1 MRKLLLIFLLSLP
14 AQLMAQG
21 TVRMFGFFPE
31 FQIGIKATEKLKIIG
46 KIESQHGMA
55 EKFEG
60 KDLDVGYFHNLTDFQ
75 GFLGTK
81 VNPFID
87 IAAGYQYRVNSR
99 GDNSHRTIQQIS
111 ILQLPGNYKIG
122 HRIRADQTYAP
133 FEKNDYRLRYRISFE
148 LPIEGK
154 SLDPGEFYLVF
165 SDEVLYSYQAGESSV
180 ENRVVA
186 SLGHLSKEKQKF
198 QAGIDYRTDRFFDP
212 DLRHRTWF
220 KFGWYLNF

>member
-154 SLDPGEFYLVF
+154 SLDPGEFY
-165 SDEVLYSYQAGESSV
+165 
-180 ENRVVA
+180 R
-186 SLGHLSKEKQKF
+186 
-198 QAGIDYRTDRFFDP
+198 I
-212 DLRHRTWF
+212 
-220 KFGWYLNF
+220 

>member
-1 MRKLLLIFLLSLP
+1 MRNLILIFLFFLP
-14 AQLMAQG
+14 LQLIAQG
-21 TVRMFGFFPE
+21 TVRLFGFFPE
-31 FQIGIKATEKLKIIG
+31 FQVGFKATDKLKVVG

-55 EKFEG
+55 EKYEG
-60 KDLDVGYFHNLTDFQ
+60 HDADVGYFHNLTDFQ

-81 VNPFID
+81 INPFID
-87 IAAGYQYRVNSR
+87 VAGGYQYRVNSL

-111 ILQLPGNYKIG
+111 FLQLPGTYKVG
-122 HRIRADQTYAP
+122 HRVRADQTFSP
-133 FEKNDYRLRYRISFE
+133 FEKSEYRFRYRISFE

-165 SDEVLYSYQAGESSV
+165 SDEIIYSYQARESGI
-180 ENRVVA
+180 ENRIVA

-212 DLRHRTWF
+212 DLRHRSWF
-220 KFGWYLNF
+220 KFGWYLSF

>member
-1 MRKLLLIFLLSLP
+1 
-14 AQLMAQG
+14 MAQG
-21 TVRMFGFFPE
+21 TVRLFGFFPE
-31 FQIGIKATEKLKIIG
+31 FQVGFKATEKLKVVG

-55 EKFEG
+55 EKYEG
-60 KDLDVGYFHNLTDFQ
+60 HDADVGYFHNLTDFQ

-81 VNPFID
+81 INPFVD
-87 IAAGYQYRVNSR
+87 IAGGYQYRVNSL

-111 ILQLPGNYKIG
+111 FLQLPGNYKLG
-122 HRIRADQTYAP
+122 HRVRADQTFSP
-133 FEKNDYRLRYRISFE
+133 FEKSEYRLRYRISFE
-148 LPIEGK
+148 LPIEGE

-165 SDEVLYSYQAGESSV
+165 SDEVIYSYQARESGI

-212 DLRHRTWF
+212 DLRHRSWF
-220 KFGWYLNF
+220 KFGWYLSF